1 MRARERESETKERS
15 EKKSKPKSFTLTS
28 AINSTGWS
36 PTPPLA
42 AIEAIWTTPDP
53 SFSTEAGAASP
64 PWTIGGSCA
73 SDSPA
78 GGAAASASA
87 SADPGAG
94 APLPPTSLPFED
106 HSKMPSLDVYRALP
120 SSETVR

>member
-1 MRARERESETKERS
+1 M
-15 EKKSKPKSFTLTS
+15 
-28 AINSTGWS
+28 NSIGWS

-42 AIEAIWTTPDP
+42 AIDAIWTTPDP
-53 SFSTEAGAASP
+53 SCSTEAGAASP

-73 SDSPA
+73 SESPA

-87 SADPGAG
+87 SAEPGAG
-94 APLPPTSLPFED
+94 APLPPTSLPLDD
-106 HSKMPSLDVYRALP
+106 HSRTPSPEVYRARP